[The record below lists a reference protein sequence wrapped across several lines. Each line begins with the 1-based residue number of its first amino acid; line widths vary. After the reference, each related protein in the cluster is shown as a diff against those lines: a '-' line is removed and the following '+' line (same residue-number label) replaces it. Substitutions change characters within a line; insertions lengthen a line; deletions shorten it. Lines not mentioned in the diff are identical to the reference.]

1 MRIEHNRIYVLVSE
15 LSGVQ
20 FSFLV
25 FPFKNKC
32 VLARELSRIK
42 QACNSVRSL
51 MLKISFKCTAKPLP
65 CGKSHPKLWCRF
77 KFLFPPRGCW
87 SQNGDKSGCKSSG
100 PGVLLWTGWRL
111 EGAFSVLLSIAG
123 ASLASRAH
131 ALISCVETH
140 SKSTGEST
148 GEWRLSAASG
158 RVSGGKTSAAATA
171 AQSFSGSWNVDQLD
185 SRQFLDCHCYYC
197 CARRILSDGPPSP
210 TAAVTKPYI
219 ETRKIT
225 LTIC

>member
-1 MRIEHNRIYVLVSE
+1 
-15 LSGVQ
+15 
-20 FSFLV
+20 
-25 FPFKNKC
+25 
-32 VLARELSRIK
+32 
-42 QACNSVRSL
+42 
-51 MLKISFKCTAKPLP
+51 MLKISCTAKPLP

-77 KFLFPPRGCW
+77 KPGIPLAFLQRGCS

-131 ALISCVETH
+131 ALISCVKTH
-140 SKSTGEST
+140 SKWTGESR

-210 TAAVTKPYI
+210 TAAVTVTKPYI
-219 ETRKIT
+219 ETKKIKSEMFS
-225 LTIC
+225 LWLFVNF